1 MVQIQVE
8 YFILAELLFQA
19 VGQDHFLEFAFVT
32 FFRSEHQALDHLLGD
47 RAAAAAFFAGLEVG
61 QRRPDNGFEV
71 DAGVRIELVV
81 LNGQKRLGHKGG
93 HLIQGNQV
101 TPFAVQFPDQT
112 AVAGQDR
119 GHQRGAIDP
128 RFC

>member
-1 MVQIQVE
+1 MIDYFTEIDTLYDSQENYLTVE
-8 YFILAELLFQA
+8 
-19 VGQDHFLEFAFVT
+19 QDYYIT
-32 FFRSEHQALDHLLGD
+32 
-47 RAAAAAFFAGLEVG
+47 AAFFAGLEVG

-119 GHQRGAIDP
+119 GHQRWTQW
-128 RFC
+128 